1 MRIWPTGKRSP
12 KARKRSHWSLLKW
25 ARDYRNRFFEQM
37 VPKAMAARAK
47 HEESDEQGA
56 DTDHGLEEVRK
67 MLDGVNQQMEESLAT
82 DVPAVVQNG
91 DRIALVV
98 ANGACAIR
106 FDVGPK
112 QVRTG
117 TKYNGH
123 SGHAQLVETPRAAL
137 SETGSDWALRRVS
150 LVVEELDASANY
162 AAGIM
167 PQCPWG

>member
-1 MRIWPTGKRSP
+1 MRIWPTGRRSP
-12 KARKRSHWSLLKW
+12 KAHTKRSPWSLLKW

-56 DTDHGLEEVRK
+56 DTDLGLEEVRK

-117 TKYNGH
+117 PSTMGTRD
-123 SGHAQLVETPRAAL
+123 TPNRSKPLA
-137 SETGSDWALRRVS
+137 RH
-150 LVVEELDASANY
+150 
-162 AAGIM
+162 
-167 PQCPWG
+167 